1 MIHPATSLSRRT
13 YTQRLMHGHLEDYP
27 IADLLQFFQ
36 GVRKQF
42 HLLIERT
49 EPRESAGIY
58 FAAGRPVHAYLS
70 PLEGEEALISL
81 MTWECG
87 RFLVIDDAVSER
99 QTIDSELQSLLLEG
113 ARRLDDSRRF
123 VAHKPKATS
132 IPVPSASLNEQSDDL
147 LLTLREWRLLA
158 AIDGRRT
165 VHELSL
171 LLACDLSHIQ
181 TAIVNLL
188 ASDLI
193 RLDHQQAPERGSR
206 MVSRDSALSPL

>member
-1 MIHPATSLSRRT
+1 MTHQATSLSRRN
-13 YTQRLMHGHLEDYP
+13 YPQRLMHGHLEDYP

-42 HLLIERT
+42 HLLIERA

-58 FAAGRPVHAYLS
+58 FAAGRPVHAYLP
-70 PLEGEEALISL
+70 PLEGDEALISL
-81 MTWECG
+81 MTWERG

-99 QTIDSELQSLLLEG
+99 QTMDSELHSLLLEG
-113 ARRLDDSRRF
+113 TRRLDESRRY
-123 VAHKPKATS
+123 VEHKPKATS
-132 IPVPSASLNEQSDDL
+132 IPVPRASLNDQSDDL
-147 LLTLREWRLLA
+147 LLTLKEWRLLA

-165 VHELSL
+165 VQDLSL

-181 TAIVNLL
+181 MGLVNLL

-193 RLDHQQAPERGSR
+193 CLDSQKRLERGSQI
-206 MVSRDSALSPL
+206 VSRDSALSR

>member
-1 MIHPATSLSRRT
+1 MTNQTTSLTRRNNP
-13 YTQRLMHGHLEDYP
+13 QRLMNGHLEDYP

-42 HLLIERT
+42 HLLVERT
-49 EPRESAGIY
+49 DPRESAGIY
-58 FAAGRPVHAYLS
+58 FAAGRPVHAYLP

-81 MTWECG
+81 MTWERG

-99 QTIDSELQSLLLEG
+99 QTIETELHSLLLEG
-113 ARRLDDSRRF
+113 ARRIDDSRRY

-132 IPVPSASLNEQSDDL
+132 IPVPSASLNDQSDDL

-165 VHELSL
+165 VQDLSF

-181 TAIVNLL
+181 TALVNLI

-193 RLDHQQAPERGSR
+193 RLDSQQPLERGSR
-206 MVSRDSALSPL
+206 MVSRDSALTRK